1 MNSENEISKLNFK
14 KCLEL
19 EDEEKIYQ
27 FLFDRVFELGKV
39 IIETKGIKR
48 DEETSFIKQDKDSKL
63 YRISED
69 IYYNSIWFESFRHLS
84 NRVIYWNTVDTDG
97 NPEETI
103 EEKVENIVK
112 IYNELMVDLE
122 EYKRQKER
130 IEKEGFKKFENE
142 LKEDLRDIFCKMLDY
157 KSRQYKKDATLLE
170 LIEELI
176 LCYSDYK
183 WLFDDTYTMLKSRMI
198 YRNTMRDD
206 FWTIHADNVEYI
218 SLVGEGQEKSK
229 EFNQKVFDLIRDEF
243 TAQPYNNQKQ
253 PELIT
258 EILNSLCEKITA
270 ECSSPTEANIVR
282 QSIVEIEK
290 LISDGTNK
298 GPEEIMSSIPEP
310 IDVLKALLFVAKNPN
325 RYELFLEA
333 LTAYHSDLITKRR
346 AAVLWGA
353 LNGLYGMP
361 GDGFNKDN
369 QILWQF
375 IEAYVFDKEDH
386 IVPTF
391 SVKSPEVAV
400 EKGVVLGITL
410 REDRIVTAREIREA
424 VLSMAREKLPFS
436 IYTKLLEAAEVE
448 AGSKKKAE
456 NKGYAHSIASLSLPE
471 IKKGDE
477 LSASVRKVLEQLV
490 KDCKSTVPNKEKLF
504 ADYVENESKFAFVF
518 DMDPGYWK
526 KTIKIVPEKTN
537 A

>member
-206 FWTIHADNVEYI
+206 FWSIRADDVEYI
-218 SLVGEGQEKSK
+218 SNLEFAYKYFAEDENSYKNYQQFYEDITLKEGQTLKDLCDEEREKMRQLFIEML
-229 EFNQKVFDLIRDEF
+229 EFIN
-243 TAQPYNNQKQ
+243 
-253 PELIT
+253 
-258 EILNSLCEKITA
+258 
-270 ECSSPTEANIVR
+270 
-282 QSIVEIEK
+282 VEIE
-290 LISDGTNK
+290 NK
-298 GPEEIMSSIPEP
+298 ESFTS
-310 IDVLKALLFVAKNPN
+310 L
-325 RYELFLEA
+325 EL
-333 LTAYHSDLITKRR
+333 
-346 AAVLWGA
+346 
-353 LNGLYGMP
+353 
-361 GDGFNKDN
+361 
-369 QILWQF
+369 
-375 IEAYVFDKEDH
+375 
-386 IVPTF
+386 
-391 SVKSPEVAV
+391 
-400 EKGVVLGITL
+400 
-410 REDRIVTAREIREA
+410 
-424 VLSMAREKLPFS
+424 
-436 IYTKLLEAAEVE
+436 
-448 AGSKKKAE
+448 
-456 NKGYAHSIASLSLPE
+456 
-471 IKKGDE
+471 
-477 LSASVRKVLEQLV
+477 LV
-490 KDCKSTVPNKEKLF
+490 KKHYPFYYSNFITMFGTCNYSYIDTIHVWKSNYDYFKRTYKNHKEMLKRYVKDEEEWHEKAKYDDEICFDPNELNDLEKTKEQF
-504 ADYVENESKFAFVF
+504 SNYFENE
-518 DMDPGYWK
+518 
-526 KTIKIVPEKTN
+526 
-537 A
+537 

>member
-39 IIETKGIKR
+39 IIETKGIKS

-218 SLVGEGQEKSK
+218 SNLEFTYKYFAEDENSYKNYQQFYEDITLKEGQTLKDLCNEEREKMK
-229 EFNQKVFDLIRDEF
+229 QLFIEMLEF
-243 TAQPYNNQKQ
+243 
-253 PELIT
+253 
-258 EILNSLCEKITA
+258 LN
-270 ECSSPTEANIVR
+270 
-282 QSIVEIEK
+282 VEIKDRESFTS
-290 LISDGTNK
+290 L
-298 GPEEIMSSIPEP
+298 
-310 IDVLKALLFVAKNPN
+310 
-325 RYELFLEA
+325 EL
-333 LTAYHSDLITKRR
+333 
-346 AAVLWGA
+346 
-353 LNGLYGMP
+353 
-361 GDGFNKDN
+361 
-369 QILWQF
+369 
-375 IEAYVFDKEDH
+375 
-386 IVPTF
+386 
-391 SVKSPEVAV
+391 
-400 EKGVVLGITL
+400 
-410 REDRIVTAREIREA
+410 
-424 VLSMAREKLPFS
+424 
-436 IYTKLLEAAEVE
+436 
-448 AGSKKKAE
+448 
-456 NKGYAHSIASLSLPE
+456 
-471 IKKGDE
+471 
-477 LSASVRKVLEQLV
+477 LV
-490 KDCKSTVPNKEKLF
+490 KKHYPFYYSNFITMFGTCNYSYIDTIHVWKSNYDYFKRTYKNHKEMLKRYAKDEEEWYEKAKYDDEICFDPDGLNDLKKTKEQYSNYF
-504 ADYVENESKFAFVF
+504 ENE
-518 DMDPGYWK
+518 
-526 KTIKIVPEKTN
+526 
-537 A
+537 